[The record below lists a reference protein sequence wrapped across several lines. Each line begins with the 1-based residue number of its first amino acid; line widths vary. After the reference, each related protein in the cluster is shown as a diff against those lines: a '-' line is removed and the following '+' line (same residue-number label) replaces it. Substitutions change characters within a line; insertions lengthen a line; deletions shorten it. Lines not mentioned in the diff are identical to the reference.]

1 MGDFIMIAQ
10 SLRRLALVCVP
21 AAVGFAAPANAALTV
36 FQTFNGTYG
45 LSTDGGGSTGSS
57 YTVNAFVPVGATVAA
72 AYLYQATNFT
82 TSVQPVTL
90 NGTAVSFGPLVGNTT
105 ACCSIASARADVT
118 SLIAPIINGGAGGTY
133 NFTIGEGNS
142 GVTDGTALVVVYSL
156 SSLATQTVAILDGF
170 ASASGDTAT
179 VSFASP
185 LNPAAPGFVADLRL
199 GIGFSVN
206 GQSSTVDVNGT
217 RITSNAGNNDDGDA
231 ASNGALITVGGND
244 DPFSTLNPS
253 YANDHERYNLTPY
266 IAPGST
272 SLTFRTANAS
282 LDDNIFFAGLLI
294 SGNATV
300 TSGVPEPTTWAMM
313 IAGFG
318 MIGGVM
324 RRRRTSA
331 ALRFA

>member
-1 MGDFIMIAQ
+1 MIAQ
-10 SLRRLALVCVP
+10 SLRKIALVCVP
-21 AAVGFAAPANAALTV
+21 AAIGFAAPANAALTV
-36 FQTFNGTYG
+36 FQTFNGTFG
-45 LSTDGGGSTGSS
+45 LSTDGGGSTGTG

-72 AYLYQATNFT
+72 AYLYQTTNNT
-82 TSVQPVTL
+82 LSVPGITL
-90 NGTAVSFGPLVGNTT
+90 NGSAVTFGPRVGNGG
-105 ACCSIASARADVT
+105 ACCDLASARADVT
-118 SLIAPIINGGAGGTY
+118 SLVAPIINGGAGGTY
-133 NFTIGEGNS
+133 VFNIGEAS
-142 GVTDGTALVVVYSL
+142 SAVTDGTALVVVYSL
-156 SSLATQTVAILDGF
+156 ASLATQTVAILDGF
-170 ASASGDTAT
+170 ASPQGDTAT
-179 VSFASP
+179 VTFGTP

-199 GIGFSVN
+199 GIGFSAN
-206 GQSSTVDVNGT
+206 NQSSTLSVNGT
-217 RITSNAGNNDDGDA
+217 QITANAGNNDDGSP
-231 ASNGALITVGGND
+231 SNGALITVGGND
-244 DPFSTLNPS
+244 DPFSTFNPS
-253 YANDHERYNLTPY
+253 YADDHERYNLTPY

-318 MIGGVM
+318 MIGGAV